1 MALAVNNT
9 GMVKE
14 NMYSTLNGISQT
26 QHFKNTTHDN
36 VVNVNNHN
44 ILDIEHTVCKHK

>member
-1 MALAVNNT
+1 MALALNNT

-14 NMYSTLNGISQT
+14 NMYSTLNGISQ
-26 QHFKNTTHDN
+26 HFKNTTRDN